1 MAQRD
6 SNGRFVKG
14 NTAGKGGNGGRPK
27 RSVEEKY
34 IKALSRRVTMKDW
47 NKIIDVA
54 FQFAK
59 AGDARARQWLSD
71 YLMGKP
77 IQRTEIT
84 GADGG
89 PVEHRIPA
97 FEKMLDRIYA
107 DDDDAA

>member
-27 RSVEEKY
+27 RSVEDKY
-34 IKALSRRVTMKDW
+34 IKALSRRVTMGDW
-47 NKIIDVA
+47 TKICDIA
-54 FQFAK
+54 IARAK

-77 IQRTEIT
+77 IQRMEHT
-84 GADGG
+84 GEGGGEVIFRVVYDGD
-89 PVEHRIPA
+89 E
-97 FEKMLDRIYA
+97 
-107 DDDDAA
+107 